1 MNDLIAPFS
10 AIFIGTAIGISAL
23 TPVQNLLNSYIEH
36 NCRGRVETVTITH
49 RQLKHCART

>member
-10 AIFIGTAIGISAL
+10 AIFIGVAIGFSAL

-36 NCRGRVETVTITH
+36 NCRGQVETVTVTY
-49 RQLKHCART
+49 RQLKHCVRT

>member
-49 RQLKHCART
+49 RQLKHCVRT